1 MVYNKATEESE
12 GVKIMTEKVVKK
24 EIRAKFVRKGPEFM
38 KAVDAIAED
47 KSYDDRSFRRQ
58 VKRLLGRIEGE

>member
-1 MVYNKATEESE
+1 
-12 GVKIMTEKVVKK
+12 MTEKKVPSKAEK
-24 EIRAKFVRKGPEFM
+24 FM